1 MVNGKIGKRT
11 ADVPTRWRI
20 AIRDDDCLSSTA
32 KTVGYVLST
41 FMDAKGLCWP
51 STLQIARGCG
61 FKLNPKHES
70 NRSAKRGTR
79 ELRDA
84 GYVISKRRYD
94 MPSVYQACFPVVGH
108 GCPLLHAENGK
119 VGDSAVPYSGDVS
132 VPLTTQELLALRGDE
147 QELRR
152 DKHGEFV
159 IEEDGTPSF
168 E

>member
-1 MVNGKIGKRT
+1 MVSGDVGKRK

-41 FMDAKGLCWP
+41 YMDSKGLCWP

-61 FKLNPKHES
+61 FKLNLNHTS
-70 NRSAKRGTR
+70 HRSGKRGTK

-84 GYVISKRRYD
+84 GYLTSKRRYD
-94 MPSVYQACFPVVGH
+94 MPSVYQACFPVGGH
-108 GCPLLHAENGK
+108 GCPLPHAENGE
-119 VGDSAVPYSGDVS
+119 VGDSGVPYSGDMG
-132 VPLTTQELLALRGDE
+132 VPLTTQELLALRGDG
-147 QELRR
+147 QKLRK
-152 DKHGEFV
+152 DEHGTYV
-159 IEEDGTPSF
+159 IEGDGYPSF